1 MVVAYPVCNLTAADV
16 FVPKRWAER
25 RRAPVGLVILAPFS
39 MAAVFSRPW
48 LESASAGA
56 LACTIVGWLLFL
68 TGAIFRLWATLHIG
82 GRKGRTVV
90 DDGPYSLTRNPLYFG
105 IFLMTLSIA
114 AFLQSP
120 ALAIGLCLA
129 AWSYLQV
136 TVQSEER
143 RLSAKLG
150 RDFRDYCGR
159 VSRFWPQPATFRTP
173 ELLSVDIRCLAVECR
188 RALRWMWIPLAAEA
202 VMRLRI
208 EAWWPEL
215 SRFS

>member
-1 MVVAYPVCNLTAADV
+1 MGAALH
-16 FVPKRWAER
+16 PA
-25 RRAPVGLVILAPFS
+25 GLAAILAGG
-39 MAAVFSRPW
+39 V
-48 LESASAGA
+48 
-56 LACTIVGWLLFL
+56 
-68 TGAIFRLWATLHIG
+68 FRLWATLHIG

-105 IFLMTLSIA
+105 IFLTTLSVA

-120 ALAIGLCLA
+120 GLAVGLTLA

-150 RDFRDYCGR
+150 QDFRDYCGR
-159 VSRFWPQPATFRTP
+159 ISRFWPRLATFQTP
-173 ELLSVDIRCLAVECR
+173 ELLSVDVRCLAIECR

-215 SRFS
+215 SWFS

>member
-1 MVVAYPVCNLTAADV
+1 MVVAYPLSHVTPAEV
-16 FVPKRWAER
+16 FVPKHWAER
-25 RRAPVGLVILAPFS
+25 RRAVIGLGILAPFT

-48 LESASAGA
+48 LDAASPWALVFTTLGWMLFMAGG
-56 LACTIVGWLLFL
+56 V
-68 TGAIFRLWATLHIG
+68 FRLWATLHIG

-105 IFLMTLSIA
+105 IFLMTLSVA

-120 ALAIGLCLA
+120 ALAVGLTLA

-150 RDFRDYCGR
+150 HDFRNYCDR
-159 VSRFWPQPATFRTP
+159 ISRFWPRMATFHTP
-173 ELLSVDIRCLAVECR
+173 ELLSVDVRCLAIECR

-208 EAWWPEL
+208 EAWWPVL
-215 SRFS
+215 SQFS